1 MKATITRIGDGSGV
15 VLPSEMLQRLE
26 LTEGDT
32 VYVTET
38 EDGIQISSHEP
49 SLNEIADIARDIM
62 EEDRDLLKKLA
73 E

>member
-1 MKATITRIGDGSGV
+1 MKATITRIGEGSGV
-15 VLPSEMLQRLE
+15 VLPSKMLQRLH
-26 LTEGDT
+26 LAEGDT

-38 EDGIQISSHEP
+38 ADGIQISSREP
-49 SLNEIADIARDIM
+49 SLNEIANIARDIA